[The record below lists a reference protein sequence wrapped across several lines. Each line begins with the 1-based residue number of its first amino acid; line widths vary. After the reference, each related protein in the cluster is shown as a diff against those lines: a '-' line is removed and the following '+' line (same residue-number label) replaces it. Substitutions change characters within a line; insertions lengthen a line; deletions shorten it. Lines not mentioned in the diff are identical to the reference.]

1 MPYPR
6 SKHLL
11 FAALTA
17 VFATGLVFAGAEIL
31 LRASG
36 REPWRPHFVDPA
48 QPVIFQPDSVLGWRH
63 KEGEYRFPA
72 FSPLGKAV
80 RMRFEAD
87 TSRSTGAGPGAG
99 SGTIATLGC
108 SFTEGFAVSDHE
120 TYAWKLQERFP
131 SLRIRN
137 YGHGGYG
144 TYQSLLL
151 LEQVLSQQPAPRLA
165 LYGFF
170 EGHEIRNVATA
181 DWLEMLSMMA
191 RRHSTISVPYATLRE
206 DGGIVRHPPE
216 PYPLWPLR
224 ERSAAIAFLQHGYA
238 RWAARS
244 RTSQRAAVTER
255 LLLEMK
261 SACKASGTDFA
272 VVFLYMNDENKAR
285 YSELLRKHEVAFAD
299 CAQPLLPAF
308 QVPAD
313 GHPNEK
319 LHAIWANCISE
330 VIRARLERVDARRSG
345 ALSAAGMPVPGAGAA
360 ASRGGDREKG
370 GRR

>member
-1 MPYPR
+1 MQSLR
-6 SKHLL
+6 SRHLL
-11 FAALTA
+11 FFAVTAALA
-17 VFATGLVFAGAEIL
+17 IGLVSAGAEIL
-31 LRASG
+31 VRASG
-36 REPWRPHFVDPA
+36 REPWRPIFLDPA
-48 QPVIFQPDSVLGWRH
+48 QPVIYQPDPVLGWRH

-87 TSRSTGAGPGAG
+87 AGRATGAGPGPG
-99 SGTIATLGC
+99 SGTIATFGC
-108 SFTEGFAVSDHE
+108 SFTEGFAIADRE

-131 SLRIRN
+131 SMRVRN

-151 LEQVLSQQPAPRLA
+151 LERVLSQRPAPVMA
-165 LYGFF
+165 LYGFY

-206 DGGIVRHPPE
+206 DGGIARHPPE
-216 PYPLWPLR
+216 SYPLWPLR
-224 ERSAAIAFLQHGYA
+224 ERSAAVAFLQHGYA
-238 RWAARS
+238 RAAARR
-244 RTSQRAAVTER
+244 RTSQRAAVTEQ

-261 SACKASGTDFA
+261 SACKASGTEFV
-272 VVFLYMNDENKAR
+272 VVFLYMNDVNKAR
-285 YSELLRKHEVAFAD
+285 YSELLREHEVAFAD
-299 CAQPLLPAF
+299 CAQPLLPEF
-308 QVPAD
+308 QVLAD

-319 LHAIWANCISE
+319 LNTVWAGCIAAAIGG
-330 VIRARLERVDARRSG
+330 RLERLDPA
-345 ALSAAGMPVPGAGAA
+345 ALSAEGMPVPGAGAA
-360 ASRGGDREKG
+360 ASRGGGRGKR